1 MLAPIVRITLR
12 YLSGFLLA
20 KGIIDVSAAD
30 LLANDVD
37 VQQVALAASEA
48 VVGIATGVVTELWYR
63 KAKKSGGAT
72 GPASSLTWF

>member
-37 VQQVALAASEA
+37 VQQVAMAASEA
-48 VVGIATGVVTELWYR
+48 VIGIATGVVTELWYR

-72 GPASSLTWF
+72 

>member
-1 MLAPIVRITLR
+1 MLAPIVRIALR

-37 VQQVALAASEA
+37 VQQVAMAASEA
-48 VVGIATGVVTELWYR
+48 VIGIATGVVTELWYR

-72 GPASSLTWF
+72 

>member
-63 KAKKSGGAT
+63 KAKKSGSAT
-72 GPASSLTWF
+72 

>member
-37 VQQVALAASEA
+37 VQQVAMAASEA
-48 VVGIATGVVTELWYR
+48 VIGIATGVVTEFWYR
-63 KAKKSGGAT
+63 KAKKSGSAT
-72 GPASSLTWF
+72 

>member
-48 VVGIATGVVTELWYR
+48 VIGIATGVVTELWYR

-72 GPASSLTWF
+72 

>member
-1 MLAPIVRITLR
+1 MGLPVGAPDAKGLTMLAPIVRIALR

-37 VQQVALAASEA
+37 VQQVAMAASEA
-48 VVGIATGVVTELWYR
+48 VIGIATDRKSVV
-63 KAKKSGGAT
+63 
-72 GPASSLTWF
+72 

>member
-72 GPASSLTWF
+72 

>member
-37 VQQVALAASEA
+37 VQQVALAAS
-48 VVGIATGVVTELWYR
+48 
-63 KAKKSGGAT
+63 
-72 GPASSLTWF
+72 